1 MGRHNELVM
10 TCLSYNT
17 LFDDFVS
24 VDIKSL
30 ASGIPYIA
38 ALDFFVAKHNN
49 FYNCLSEL
57 SGQRTDDR

>member
-38 ALDFFVAKHNN
+38 ALDFVVAKHNN
-49 FYNCLSEL
+49 FYYCLSDL

>member
-30 ASGIPYIA
+30 AIGIPYI
-38 ALDFFVAKHNN
+38 
-49 FYNCLSEL
+49 E
-57 SGQRTDDR
+57 

>member
-38 ALDFFVAKHNN
+38 ALDFLLQNIIISIIV
-49 FYNCLSEL
+49 
-57 SGQRTDDR
+57 